1 MLEKVYR
8 MLTPKKASFNQPG
21 LLTKKRAF
29 SCLKAVE
36 GLVGTLTKCLQ
47 LGEGSCEK
55 DMIYWYTHVFWSKPR
70 VLFWKLVVAR
80 RSLPFRKA
88 YFQGGTVSF
97 RECIQLIQSYKKTQ
111 SFLRA
116 WKRFIER
123 LPANHP
129 NFQSVDSSQKP
140 GSQYGLI
147 PNPCLSHGRSCK
159 GL

>member
-1 MLEKVYR
+1 MSPTGGRIMRKRYDILIYPCFLVK
-8 MLTPKKASFNQPG
+8 
-21 LLTKKRAF
+21 TK
-29 SCLKAVE
+29 SSVLKIGGCETIPSLSE
-36 GLVGTLTKCLQ
+36 GL
-47 LGEGSCEK
+47 
-55 DMIYWYTHVFWSKPR
+55 FP
-70 VLFWKLVVAR
+70 
-80 RSLPFRKA
+80 
-88 YFQGGTVSF
+88 GGTVSF